1 MREKTNE
8 RIVEEILESFNNKEK
23 QIIKN
28 NERLFIE
35 VYRKGIQNYFNF
47 INKNWPRTDPV
58 KYV

>member
-47 INKNWPRTDPV
+47 INKN
-58 KYV
+58 